1 MHYVTKRA
9 RFSACHRLHNP
20 QLSDEENA
28 KLYDKCNN
36 YNGHGHNYTLEVTV
50 CGEPHPQTGYVIDLK
65 KLKKIIYEEIIEK
78 VDHKHLNLDV
88 DFLQNIIPT
97 VENLLTAF
105 WDILENKISNGNLYK
120 IKLFETD
127 DSYVEYFGERDITPK
142 S

>member
-20 QLSDEENA
+20 QLNDEENA
-28 KLYDKCNN
+28 QIYDKCNN
-36 YNGHGHNYTLEVTV
+36 YNGHGHNYTLQVTV
-50 CGEPHPQTGYVIDLK
+50 CGIPNPETGYVIDLK

-105 WDILENKISNGNLYK
+105 WNILESKIINGNLYR
-120 IKLFETD
+120 IRLFETD
-127 DSYVEYFGERDITPK
+127 DSYIEYFGDREISPK
-142 S
+142 L